1 MANKFLIIPEVLY
14 RGLTS
19 ASSTGDINLDAVRQE
34 LDRTKMKKV
43 NANAKNVQYNQQLRR
58 YLHMRKEHSDR
69 PTKVELSKGL
79 SVLFKR
85 DDGDEDMGVADVPQ
99 HPPGPPPP
107 DQHPRPSLRPPSP
120 PDGGHSPPNNRPPR
134 PPRPPKTRKTRRYMP
149 VHQWRLRQRN
159 LQEHHLQLPQ
169 PEQQQQQAQL
179 GRNLLTEA
187 TAAPLYDNDDDDYML
202 EDGYTLPAPSQH
214 YEEPMLPDY
223 EDEIDE
229 MDTARYSFASRR
241 KMKGENG
248 AGERTKKYKV
258 YYSPPPSPKPPPR
271 PTPKREPKQELK
283 QQQQTP
289 TLRQIIPPAPPPQAK
304 REPKYEQVHDSPPP
318 PPPAPAQI
326 KREPKYE
333 QVHEF
338 PPYPPPPQMI
348 KREPKQ
354 ELSQEASTSSKL
366 SIPQRELKKEPQRQ
380 QQQHQQQ
387 QEQSTSNHSFEGEE
401 EEADEAPPLPR
412 TKRNGIK
419 HQGKKSGERRVRPE
433 RRRGRAKV
441 EYSPTPKFYNVPSTS
456 TQKADSKKYGK
467 LFSIPPNK
475 LTMKQRVERILIK
488 CNHYG
493 ERMGVSGN
501 SLINEETGKPYPRS
515 NVSMIIKYIIDKR
528 AGKATKIPPRSKQ
541 LEEKLKL
548 DPILYS
554 WTARLKKPPPQTK
567 PKPQSTYKKPF
578 RPERLLEEAKKRIS
592 DVQRSDVVNYLE
604 GHRTY
609 TLLRPRRVHFPRSK
623 TVAAGFMTDV
633 QVDLADLQSLSRRNK
648 GYRYLLVAV
657 DVLSKR
663 LFVVPLRSKRAD
675 EMLLAFNQLVEQMP
689 MTPHRVFTDKGT
701 EFRNRALKEFFEEH
715 DIAKHEPV
723 HSAVKASVAERAI
736 RNVKQRL
743 YRYFA
748 QKETLNWIDVVQ
760 RIADGINR
768 APSRVHGM
776 RPIDVNFSN
785 AQKVWHTIYGDMYSP
800 MRKLEKRTKFK
811 ENDYVRMSREKG
823 QFEKGYLPNYGD
835 EILEIDDVL
844 RHVNPV
850 RYKLRD
856 EKGEQFKG
864 SFYDQE
870 LARVRKDA
878 ETSYRI
884 EKVVRKRKRADGST
898 EMLVKFIGSD
908 AVERQRVIR
917 VPVPK
922 GSHKKVEQLR
932 DFIVATLRHQSST
945 IEQLKNETQTK
956 STSSN
961 TNTFIERP
969 RLLSPSSPPPSERR
983 KRSLGETLTSPPT
996 HEKVLVATSPPRA
1009 DQDTQHLQI
1018 DSEINT
1024 KKQKIEEQLPR
1035 NNNNNN
1041 STSQIPS
1048 STSLPPLPVLKPVVN
1063 KPTIANTAPAIEKVA
1078 KAVASGKQTD
1088 TTGSAPVSSAFP
1100 HKNIITN
1107 NQPNTNNKVASTK
1120 TPAPPPPLSA
1130 TTTPKVAQSQQAVG
1144 AATKPKLTQSQQ
1156 TVGAATKPKVTQ
1168 SQQAA
1173 AAATTS
1179 TTITVNKATTT
1190 AKPTASPS
1198 PPVAPATTTTKAAK
1212 AAPVE
1217 RKEFNE
1223 NAAGVDV
1230 VDIMLGGSKQSVV
1243 SGEEKQQQPPKTNV
1257 SVGRPLMSPPPT
1269 DSKDVLDIMLGGPKQ
1284 SIARGEEKKQQQQP
1298 PKPNVTIVRPL
1309 VSPPPTESKDVLDI
1323 MLGEPKQSV
1332 VNGEEKQQQP
1342 QKPNVTIGRPLMSPP
1357 ATEPKDVIDD
1367 LFGIVP
1373 KTGEKNRAQLFL
1385 NEMLGGSDEK
1395 EKGPPL
1401 ELLKHIIDSVEIQYH
1416 LDFERFKIV
1425 FHDPAITGLS
1435 FSPQLGYV
1443 LGFEYP
1449 QNVRNSEIAKYGCD
1463 LRGGFSSF
1471 AVYSNGLTE
1480 NMIIGNSLSSLLRVV
1495 SVTGAVSGEYN
1506 EKIYDSPIYARVLPR
1521 EISEIEIELRTMDN
1535 GRLVPFAFGT
1545 TMVVLIF
1552 KKYGS
1557 GVLGDEKEMAVFKG
1571 SSPFQRGYGTQ
1582 RGAGVGDV
1590 FRGLWRFFLP
1600 ILRRVGTTVGTE
1612 ALNTG
1617 QRVLERENEALTLSL
1632 RKVGYP
1638 NSLEVEATL
1647 V

>member
-179 GRNLLTEA
+179 GRNLLAEA

-202 EDGYTLPAPSQH
+202 EDGYTLPAPSQY

-248 AGERTKKYKV
+248 GERTKKYKI

-283 QQQQTP
+283 QQQTP

-304 REPKYEQVHDSPPP
+304 REPKYEQVHDSPPPP

-354 ELSQEASTSSKL
+354 ELSQQPSTSSHL
-366 SIPQRELKKEPQRQ
+366 SAPEREPKKEPQQ
-380 QQQHQQQ
+380 Q
-387 QEQSTSNHSFEGEE
+387 QSTSYQQQFAREE
-401 EEADEAPPLPR
+401 DEETEEAPTLPR
-412 TKRNGIK
+412 TKRNGTK
-419 HQGKKSGERRVRPE
+419 HQGKKIGERRVRPE
-433 RRRGRAKV
+433 RRRGRARV
-441 EYSPTPKFYNVPSTS
+441 EYSPTPNSIKETAPTNETEAAVDLQEAIPSRKVELINKTLDQLYNDPSS
-456 TQKADSKKYGK
+456 PAA
-467 LFSIPPNK
+467 FA
-475 LTMKQRVERILIK
+475 
-488 CNHYG
+488 
-493 ERMGVSGN
+493 GVS
-501 SLINEETGKPYPRS
+501 
-515 NVSMIIKYIIDKR
+515 
-528 AGKATKIPPRSKQ
+528 
-541 LEEKLKL
+541 
-548 DPILYS
+548 
-554 WTARLKKPPPQTK
+554 
-567 PKPQSTYKKPF
+567 
-578 RPERLLEEAKKRIS
+578 RLLEEAKKRIS

-633 QVDLADLQSLSRRNK
+633 QVDLADLQSLSRHNK

-785 AQKVWHTIYGDMYSP
+785 AQKVWHTIYGDMYSS
-800 MRKLEKRTKFK
+800 MRKLEKRTRFK

-856 EKGEQFKG
+856 EKGEQ
-864 SFYDQE
+864 
-870 LARVRKDA
+870 
-878 ETSYRI
+878 TP
-884 EKVVRKRKRADGST
+884 KRA
-898 EMLVKFIGSD
+898 
-908 AVERQRVIR
+908 
-917 VPVPK
+917 
-922 GSHKKVEQLR
+922 
-932 DFIVATLRHQSST
+932 
-945 IEQLKNETQTK
+945 
-956 STSSN
+956 
-961 TNTFIERP
+961 
-969 RLLSPSSPPPSERR
+969 
-983 KRSLGETLTSPPT
+983 
-996 HEKVLVATSPPRA
+996 
-1009 DQDTQHLQI
+1009 
-1018 DSEINT
+1018 
-1024 KKQKIEEQLPR
+1024 
-1035 NNNNNN
+1035 
-1041 STSQIPS
+1041 
-1048 STSLPPLPVLKPVVN
+1048 
-1063 KPTIANTAPAIEKVA
+1063 
-1078 KAVASGKQTD
+1078 
-1088 TTGSAPVSSAFP
+1088 
-1100 HKNIITN
+1100 
-1107 NQPNTNNKVASTK
+1107 
-1120 TPAPPPPLSA
+1120 
-1130 TTTPKVAQSQQAVG
+1130 
-1144 AATKPKLTQSQQ
+1144 
-1156 TVGAATKPKVTQ
+1156 
-1168 SQQAA
+1168 
-1173 AAATTS
+1173 
-1179 TTITVNKATTT
+1179 
-1190 AKPTASPS
+1190 
-1198 PPVAPATTTTKAAK
+1198 
-1212 AAPVE
+1212 
-1217 RKEFNE
+1217 
-1223 NAAGVDV
+1223 
-1230 VDIMLGGSKQSVV
+1230 
-1243 SGEEKQQQPPKTNV
+1243 
-1257 SVGRPLMSPPPT
+1257 
-1269 DSKDVLDIMLGGPKQ
+1269 
-1284 SIARGEEKKQQQQP
+1284 
-1298 PKPNVTIVRPL
+1298 
-1309 VSPPPTESKDVLDI
+1309 
-1323 MLGEPKQSV
+1323 
-1332 VNGEEKQQQP
+1332 
-1342 QKPNVTIGRPLMSPP
+1342 
-1357 ATEPKDVIDD
+1357 
-1367 LFGIVP
+1367 
-1373 KTGEKNRAQLFL
+1373 
-1385 NEMLGGSDEK
+1385 
-1395 EKGPPL
+1395 
-1401 ELLKHIIDSVEIQYH
+1401 
-1416 LDFERFKIV
+1416 
-1425 FHDPAITGLS
+1425 
-1435 FSPQLGYV
+1435 
-1443 LGFEYP
+1443 
-1449 QNVRNSEIAKYGCD
+1449 
-1463 LRGGFSSF
+1463 
-1471 AVYSNGLTE
+1471 
-1480 NMIIGNSLSSLLRVV
+1480 
-1495 SVTGAVSGEYN
+1495 
-1506 EKIYDSPIYARVLPR
+1506 
-1521 EISEIEIELRTMDN
+1521 IELR
-1535 GRLVPFAFGT
+1535 RWFGNEN
-1545 TMVVLIF
+1545 VL
-1552 KKYGS
+1552 
-1557 GVLGDEKEMAVFKG
+1557 
-1571 SSPFQRGYGTQ
+1571 
-1582 RGAGVGDV
+1582 
-1590 FRGLWRFFLP
+1590 
-1600 ILRRVGTTVGTE
+1600 
-1612 ALNTG
+1612 TG
-1617 QRVLERENEALTLSL
+1617 QQRCSS
-1632 RKVGYP
+1632 
-1638 NSLEVEATL
+1638 NS
-1647 V
+1647 